1 MLNLKIESVNI
12 GTLKPISAKS
22 GKTGIY
28 KLSQVGDVFV
38 TKLGL
43 AKDEIGDLNHHG
55 GTDQAVYIY
64 TRPDL
69 EWWSTELKNNLAPGT
84 FGENILL
91 SELTSAKLCLG
102 DRFSCGEVVLEVTS
116 YRMPCAT
123 LAARMNDKF
132 FVKRFNQA
140 MRHGAYC
147 RVISEGTIC
156 SGMNALYQPFNGSK
170 ITLAEMA
177 MAHPITK
184 YDREFVKRVLSTPAH
199 WKTIRDL
206 Q

>member
-1 MLNLKIESVNI
+1 LKIESVNK

-28 KLSQVGDVFV
+28 KLSQLSDVFV

-43 AKDEIGDLNHHG
+43 ANDEIGDLTHHG
-55 GTDQAVYIY
+55 GVDQAVYLY

-69 EWWSTELKNNLAPGT
+69 EWWSSELKTNLQPGT
-84 FGENILL
+84 FGENILI
-91 SELTSAKLCLG
+91 SEMTSAELCLG
-102 DRFSCGEVVLEVTS
+102 DRFLCGEVTLEVTS

-140 MRHGAYC
+140 MKHGAYC
-147 RVISEGTIC
+147 RVISGGAIC
-156 SGMNALYQPFNGSK
+156 SGLEMHHQPYDGDK
-170 ITLAEMA
+170 VTLAEMA
-177 MAHPITK
+177 TAHPIK
-184 YDREFVKRVLSTPAH
+184 KSDQEFVKRVLSTPAH
-199 WKTIRDL
+199 WKTLRDL
-206 Q
+206 R

>member
-1 MLNLKIESVNI
+1 MKIESVHI

-43 AKDEIGDLNHHG
+43 ANDEIGDLNHHG
-55 GTDQAVYIY
+55 GIDQAVYIY

-69 EWWSTELKNNLAPGT
+69 DWWNAKLKTNLKPGT
-84 FGENILL
+84 FGENILI
-91 SELTSAKLCLG
+91 SEMTSAELCLG
-102 DRFSCGEVVLEVTS
+102 DRFLCGEVILEVTS

-132 FVKRFNQA
+132 FVMKFDKA

-147 RVISEGTIC
+147 RVISEGTIS
-156 SGMNALYQPFNGSK
+156 SGMNVLYQPFNGNRV
-170 ITLAEMA
+170 TLAEMA
-177 MAHPITK
+177 LAHPIK
-184 YDREFVKRVLSTPAH
+184 NPIKSL
-199 WKTIRDL
+199 
-206 Q
+206 